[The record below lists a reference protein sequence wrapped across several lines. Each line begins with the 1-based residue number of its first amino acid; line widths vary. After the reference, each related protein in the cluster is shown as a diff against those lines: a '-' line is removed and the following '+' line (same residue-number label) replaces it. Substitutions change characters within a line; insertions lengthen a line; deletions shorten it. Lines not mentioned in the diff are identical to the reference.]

1 MKRFWKEVRTATEAD
16 GSRVLL
22 DGRPVTTPAK
32 RPLLLP
38 TPALAEAV
46 AAEWAASGETLRP
59 DEMPLTQLC
68 CTALDLTLPRE
79 PAIRAQLAAYGGTD
93 LLCHWA
99 ERPQALIERQ
109 ERGWRPLLE
118 WAAERYGAPL
128 AVTSGL
134 MAVEQPPESLAAL
147 AAALEDY
154 GDFALTALAQLVQ
167 ASGSLLLGLAVAEG
181 RLTPDEAFEASE
193 LDATFQME
201 LWGEDEEAV
210 ERRRALLADLTAAQ
224 RLLALCR
231 PQ

>member
-118 WAAERYGAPL
+118 WAVERYGAPL